1 MLTKIAL
8 AAALAI
14 GAVSMAQAGSR
25 DDNGGNTRGG
35 YHIGPMGQWFGGPA
49 FRTRHWN
56 RGYAYEPFGY
66 AYAPGYHRYWRYER

>member
-14 GAVSMAQAGSR
+14 GAATAVQAGSK
-25 DDNGGNTRGG
+25 DDNGGRNSGG

-49 FRTRHWN
+49 FRSRYWGRHYMYDD
-56 RGYAYEPFGY
+56 GFAYEPRY
-66 AYAPGYHRYWRYER
+66 YRYWRYER